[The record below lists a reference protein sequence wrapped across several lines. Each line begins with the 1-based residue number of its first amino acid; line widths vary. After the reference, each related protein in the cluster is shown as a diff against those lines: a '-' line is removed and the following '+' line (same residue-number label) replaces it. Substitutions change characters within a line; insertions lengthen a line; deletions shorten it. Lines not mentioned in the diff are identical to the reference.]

1 MNNKKRNF
9 IFDKII
15 LKYQS
20 LSEKEKMT
28 LDIFIKVL
36 AVLLLIVLIFKIG
49 SILGEYLFN
58 INVEI

>member
-36 AVLLLIVLIFKIG
+36 AVLLIIVLIFKIG